1 MFGLSYQKLC
11 GTAHSAGSTI
21 VIVRPKPTLFDILF
35 AVRGSIAGRVA
46 WRCLF
51 ITVLA
56 CVVVFTGDFHLE
68 PMSHLGTAP
77 FGLIGIAISIFM
89 SFRNSAA
96 YDRWWEGRKQWGDLL
111 VQVRSLARELP
122 DLDETSRKRVFI
134 SLIAYVNALAARLQG
149 ADETA
154 AARKWEVEAPEG
166 PNTCDAILRG
176 IGSELISLNKA
187 GTLSDWRYATL
198 ANRMNAIA
206 SVQAACERIKSTP
219 LPFAY
224 TLLIHRSVY
233 LFCVLLPFALAPQL
247 GWGTPVIVAFIS
259 YTFFG
264 LDAIGDDLAE
274 PFAPADNSLPLKAL
288 VRTVERELMDFL
300 GMKPLPDELQP
311 VGYVLS

>member
-1 MFGLSYQKLC
+1 M
-11 GTAHSAGSTI
+11 
-21 VIVRPKPTLFDILF
+21 IVRPKASFFDILF
-35 AVRGSIAGRVA
+35 AIRGSIAGRVA

-68 PMSHLGTAP
+68 PMTHLGTAP

-96 YDRWWEGRKQWGDLL
+96 YDRWWEGRKQWGELL
-111 VQVRSLARELP
+111 VQIRSLIRELS
-122 DLDETSRKRVFI
+122 DLDEDAKRRIFMP
-134 SLIAYVNALAARLQG
+134 LIAFANALSARLRD
-149 ADETA
+149 ADEVA
-154 AARKWEVEAPEG
+154 AATPWDVTVSPG
-166 PNTCDAILRG
+166 PNVTDAILRQVG
-176 IGSELISLNKA
+176 AELIALNKS
-187 GTLSDWRYATL
+187 GVLSDWRYSSA
-198 ANRMNAIA
+198 AIRMNGL
-206 SVQAACERIKSTP
+206 SNVQAACERIKATP

-224 TLLIHRSVY
+224 TLLIHRTVY

-274 PFAPADNSLPLKAL
+274 PFAPADNSLPVKAL
-288 VRTVERELMDFL
+288 VRVVEREVLSSL
-300 GMKPLPDELQP
+300 GVSPLPDELQP

>member
-1 MFGLSYQKLC
+1 M
-11 GTAHSAGSTI
+11 
-21 VIVRPKPTLFDILF
+21 IVRPKASFFDILF
-35 AVRGSIAGRVA
+35 AIRGSIAGRVA

-56 CVVVFTGDFHLE
+56 CVVVLTGDFHLE
-68 PMSHLGTAP
+68 PMTHLGTAP

-96 YDRWWEGRKQWGDLL
+96 YDRWWEGRKQWGELL
-111 VQVRSLARELP
+111 VQIRSLIRELS
-122 DLDETSRKRVFI
+122 DLDEDAKRRIFMP
-134 SLIAYVNALAARLQG
+134 LIAFSNALSGRLRG
-149 ADETA
+149 TDEVA
-154 AARKWEVEAPEG
+154 AAAPWDATVSPG
-166 PNTCDAILRG
+166 PNVTDAILRQVG
-176 IGSELISLNKA
+176 AELIALNKS
-187 GTLSDWRYATL
+187 GVLSDWRYSSA
-198 ANRMNAIA
+198 AIRMNGLS
-206 SVQAACERIKSTP
+206 SVQAACERIKATP

-224 TLLIHRSVY
+224 TLLIHRTVY

-274 PFAPADNSLPLKAL
+274 PFAPADNSLPVKAL
-288 VRTVERELMDFL
+288 VRVVEREILSSL
-300 GMKPLPDELQP
+300 GVSPLPDELQP

>member
-1 MFGLSYQKLC
+1 M
-11 GTAHSAGSTI
+11 
-21 VIVRPKPTLFDILF
+21 IVRPKASVFDILF

-51 ITVLA
+51 ITALA
-56 CVVVFTGDFHLE
+56 CLIVFTGDFHLE
-68 PMSHLGTAP
+68 TMTHFGAAP

-96 YDRWWEGRKQWGDLL
+96 YDRWWEGRKQWGELL
-111 VQVRSLARELP
+111 VQVRSLCRELS
-122 DLDETSRKRVFI
+122 DLDAETKKRIFMP
-134 SLIAYVNALAARLQG
+134 LIAYAKALSARLRG
-149 ADETA
+149 EDEIA
-154 AARKWEVEAPEG
+154 AARPWDVAVSPG
-166 PNTCDAILRG
+166 PNVSDAILRQ
-176 IGSELISLNKA
+176 IGTELIALNTSGK
-187 GTLSDWRYATL
+187 LSDWRYSSA
-198 ANRMNAIA
+198 AIRMNGIS
-206 SVQAACERIKSTP
+206 SVQAACERIKATP

-224 TLLIHRSVY
+224 TLLIHRTVY

-274 PFAPADNSLPLKAL
+274 PFAVADNSLPITSLGRVL
-288 VRTVERELMDFL
+288 EREVMSFL
-300 GMKPLPDELQP
+300 EMTPLPEELQP

>member
-1 MFGLSYQKLC
+1 M
-11 GTAHSAGSTI
+11 
-21 VIVRPKPTLFDILF
+21 IVRPKASFFDILF
-35 AVRGSIAGRVA
+35 AIRGSIAGRVA

-68 PMSHLGTAP
+68 PMTHLGTAP

-96 YDRWWEGRKQWGDLL
+96 YDRWWEGRKQWGELL
-111 VQVRSLARELP
+111 VQIRSLIRELS
-122 DLDETSRKRVFI
+122 DLDEDAKRRIFMP
-134 SLIAYVNALAARLQG
+134 LIAFANALSARLRG
-149 ADETA
+149 TDEVAAAAPWDET
-154 AARKWEVEAPEG
+154 VSPG
-166 PNTCDAILRG
+166 PNVTDAILRQVG
-176 IGSELISLNKA
+176 AELIALNKS
-187 GTLSDWRYATL
+187 GVLSDWRYSSVAI
-198 ANRMNAIA
+198 RMNGLS
-206 SVQAACERIKSTP
+206 SVQAACERIKATP

-224 TLLIHRSVY
+224 TLLIHRTVY

-274 PFAPADNSLPLKAL
+274 PFAPADNSLPVKAL
-288 VRTVERELMDFL
+288 VRVVEREVLSSL
-300 GMKPLPDELQP
+300 GVSPLPDELQP

>member
-1 MFGLSYQKLC
+1 M
-11 GTAHSAGSTI
+11 
-21 VIVRPKPTLFDILF
+21 IVRPKASVLDILF

-51 ITVLA
+51 ITLLA
-56 CVVVFTGDFHLE
+56 CIVVFTGDFHLE

-96 YDRWWEGRKQWGDLL
+96 YDRWWEGRKQWGELL
-111 VQVRSLARELP
+111 VQIRSLMRELS
-122 DLDETSRKRVFI
+122 DLDMEAKRRIFMP
-134 SLIAYVNALAARLQG
+134 LIAFASALSARLRG
-149 ADETA
+149 DDELTSARPWDA
-154 AARKWEVEAPEG
+154 AASPG
-166 PNTCDAILRG
+166 PNVTDAILRQVG
-176 IGSELISLNKA
+176 AELIALNKV
-187 GTLSDWRYATL
+187 GVLSDWRYSSA
-198 ANRMNAIA
+198 AIRMNGL
-206 SVQAACERIKSTP
+206 SNVQAACERIKATP

-224 TLLIHRSVY
+224 TLLIHRTVY

-274 PFAPADNSLPLKAL
+274 PFAPADNSLPIKAL
-288 VRTVERELMDFL
+288 VRVLERETLSFL
-300 GMKPLPDELQP
+300 GMAPLPEELQP